1 MLNNDGD
8 IVKGLGYLTLYAAY
22 VEEAVDNCMHIL
34 SKYDFSPPKKSQ
46 TWPIS
51 RKIAYI
57 QTQISLKSL
66 THELSNFPALLN
78 HLLELF
84 EKRNE
89 LIHGRVYGPLLGD
102 KDTLRPGRLT
112 GSLRAIS
119 SEEIYSLAND
129 FFSTLGGLNHASY
142 YSLTR
147 YLNQ

>member
-8 IVKGLGYLTLYAAY
+8 TVKGIGYLTLYAAY

-34 SKYDFSPPKKSQ
+34 SEYDFAPPKNLN
-46 TWPIS
+46 TRPIS
-51 RKIAYI
+51 QKINYI
-57 QTQISLKSL
+57 HARIGLKSL
-66 THELSNFPALLN
+66 SHELSSFPALLD